1 MNFGISPVIV
11 LQERSKE
18 TILSRCVKILGS
30 LVILQHASP
39 SSSSPNRGV
48 DTEILPSSTI
58 TENLLCERFKTVSF
72 LNLQKDERYTEPTKL
87 FNSIFRQVKFVSCK
101 NDSGNC
107 PVNPLPLN
115 TTVIREEYAESN
127 SSIGPESW
135 FLSRNKKRSAG
146 RAKRDAGISP
156 AGRAENIVR

>member
-1 MNFGISPVIV
+1 
-11 LQERSKE
+11 
-18 TILSRCVKILGS
+18 
-30 LVILQHASP
+30 
-39 SSSSPNRGV
+39 V

-58 TENLLCERFKTVSF
+58 TENLLCERCKTVSF

-87 FNSIFRQVKFVSCK
+87 FKSICRRVKFVSCK

-115 TTVIREEYAESN
+115 TTIIREEHAESN

-135 FLSRNKKRSAG
+135 FPSRNKKRSAG
-146 RAKRDAGISP
+146 REKRDAGISP